1 MLIGVWVLIL
11 AVPGFPP
18 SWRTALLL
26 LTGIG
31 IVVFGYRLKAGE
43 ATGAGSAPKKDL
55 PFTDYKRPQGPVPTP
70 TPPSDESRGPVA

>member
-1 MLIGVWVLIL
+1 MSKRQVLMLIGIWVLIL

-31 IVVFGYRLKAGE
+31 IIVFGYRLKSGE
-43 ATGAGSAPKKDL
+43 AAAPKKDL
-55 PFTDYKRPQGPVPTP
+55 PFTDYKRPQDPAPIS
-70 TPPSDESRGPVA
+70 SDESRGPVA

>member
-18 SWRTALLL
+18 SWKTILLL

-31 IVVFGYRLKAGE
+31 IVIFGYTMKPNENSNARR
-43 ATGAGSAPKKDL
+43 DL
-55 PFTDYKRPQGPVPTP
+55 PFTDYKRPQSTEPQPDKSPT
-70 TPPSDESRGPVA
+70 DNAGPVA